1 MARPDPRALLAAVPA
16 AKPAVTVVAAVGV
29 ATGVVAL
36 AQAVALA
43 VTVTTAVTGGSLAM
57 PLVTLVALLIVHGG
71 LAAIGEYAARR
82 AGHLAASGV
91 RTRVLRRWLALPEGQ
106 RPSDDEATTLIGEG
120 VCAIEPYVARY
131 VPALITAAVV
141 PALAVLTLAF
151 VDVWSALIVV
161 LTLPLLPL
169 FAALIGMH
177 TRDQTQRRWAAMTQL
192 SGHFLD
198 VVRGLPTLVAYGRA
212 EQQVEVVREVGER
225 HRCATVRT
233 LRTAFMS
240 TAALELLATISVA
253 MVAVGVGLRLAY
265 GTIDLQVGLMA
276 ILLAPE
282 AYWPIRRVGSE
293 FHNAA
298 DGVEAIDSL
307 GEDLRADPPLGAGN
321 AGSRRSNGTV
331 GSADRHGSE
340 ASGGVVVV
348 VANLRYAYPGRHEV
362 LHELD
367 LSVSA
372 SPGLTVLTGASGTGK
387 TTLLEVLARLRL
399 PQSGTVTCPSAHL
412 ATQRPLLLAG
422 TVLDNLRITDPDVS
436 EARAQWALGEV
447 GLLGALSIRD
457 GLHTEMG
464 DDGFGLS
471 AGQRT
476 RLALARALLSPQPV
490 VLLDE
495 PTAHIAVES
504 LPQIYAVIAAI
515 ARGRRVI
522 AATHDHDLAANAD
535 SRWALPANP
544 MPPTHQANSPRSAQ
558 SSPTMPMPTAEPSS
572 RWQQLRPATRL
583 RVACAMGGLSVAS
596 GVALTATSGWLIVQ
610 ASFQPVVLTL
620 LVAIVGVRTFG
631 LARPVLRYGERV
643 VSHDVALA
651 DLARRRA
658 DLYAGLIPLTPA
670 RLGRGSRN
678 DFLTAVVR
686 DLDDVV
692 DEQVRVTV
700 PWWSTV
706 IASAVAVVVVGFALP
721 WAGLAVLLGAL
732 AAGLVGHVVFRTER
746 RAQGCAVQARGDVL
760 RIATTLTHRIT
771 AIQAVAGAA
780 SERLVDGLDCAQD
793 AAGHAEMRLIR
804 ARAVGIAAAWLVV
817 AATSA
822 AVVVLA
828 ASAFAV
834 GDLGAPMAAL
844 VALTPMALADAWVTL
859 PEVCGAQARARAAES
874 RLAAVLQQTPAV
886 TEPDGLPD
894 LAVEVDVTPVHLDNL
909 SASWTHNSSDASNSR
924 SPLRSELTPDLDALD
939 LGPLHTGDR
948 VQLTGP
954 NGIGKSTALAVLGRH
969 LDPLSGIYRLAGQD
983 ATTVTAES
991 VRSRIAIVDD
1001 EPHAFA
1007 GTVRANL
1014 ALAAPEASD
1023 DAMVKALDAA
1033 DLGRWLAGLPRGLD
1047 TPIAGVSG
1055 GERARLS
1062 MARAVLS
1069 DRPIVLLDEPTAHL
1083 DDTTAGRALDGLS
1096 GSGIPIVVAV
1106 SHRPLPWTGFEVFSL
1121 DHRETASP

>member
-1 MARPDPRALLAAVPA
+1 
-16 AKPAVTVVAAVGV
+16 
-29 ATGVVAL
+29 
-36 AQAVALA
+36 
-43 VTVTTAVTGGSLAM
+43 
-57 PLVTLVALLIVHGG
+57 
-71 LAAIGEYAARR
+71 
-82 AGHLAASGV
+82 
-91 RTRVLRRWLALPEGQ
+91 
-106 RPSDDEATTLIGEG
+106 
-120 VCAIEPYVARY
+120 
-131 VPALITAAVV
+131 
-141 PALAVLTLAF
+141 
-151 VDVWSALIVV
+151 
-161 LTLPLLPL
+161 
-169 FAALIGMH
+169 
-177 TRDQTQRRWAAMTQL
+177 
-192 SGHFLD
+192 
-198 VVRGLPTLVAYGRA
+198 
-212 EQQVEVVREVGER
+212 
-225 HRCATVRT
+225 
-233 LRTAFMS
+233 S

-298 DGVEAIDSL
+298 DGVETMDSL
-307 GEDLRADPPLGAGN
+307 GEDLRGDPPLGTGD
-321 AGSRRSNGTV
+321 AGSRGSNG
-331 GSADRHGSE
+331 SAASHGSE
-340 ASGGVVVV
+340 ASGGAVG
-348 VANLRYAYPGRHEV
+348 VANLRYAYPDRHEV

-367 LSVSA
+367 LTVSA
-372 SPGLTVLTGASGTGK
+372 SPGLTVLAGASGTGK
-387 TTLLEVLARLRL
+387 TTLLEVLAGLRV

-422 TVLDNLRITDPDVS
+422 TVLDNLQIADPDVTV
-436 EARAQWALGEV
+436 ARAQWALNEV
-447 GLLGALSIRD
+447 GLLDALSIRD

-495 PTAHIAVES
+495 PTAHVAVES
-504 LPQIYAVIAAI
+504 LPQIYSVIAAL
-515 ARGRRVI
+515 ARHRRVI
-522 AATHDHDLAANAD
+522 AATHDRDLAATAD
-535 SRWALPANP
+535 SRWALPTSL
-544 MPPTHQANSPRSAQ
+544 MPPAQRVVPLRSPQ
-558 SSPTMPMPTAEPSS
+558 SSSTMPTAEPTS

-706 IASAVAVVVVGFALP
+706 IASAVAVLVVGFALP
-721 WAGLAVLLGAL
+721 WAGLAVMFGAV

-746 RAQGCAVQARGDVL
+746 QAQDSAVRARGDVL

-771 AIQAVAGAA
+771 AIQAVAGPAA
-780 SERLVDGLDCAQD
+780 KRIVESVDCAQ
-793 AAGHAEMRLIR
+793 AATGQAEMRLIR
-804 ARAVGIAAAWLVV
+804 ARAIGIAAAWLVV

-828 ASAFAV
+828 ASAFAA
-834 GDLGAPMAAL
+834 GDLGAPMTAL
-844 VALTPMALADAWVTL
+844 VALTPMALADAWVAL
-859 PEVCGAQARARAAES
+859 PEVCGVRARARAAES
-874 RLAAVLQQTPAV
+874 RLARVLQQTPAV

-909 SASWTHNSSDASNSR
+909 SASWTHSATGAANSQGPR
-924 SPLRSELTPDLDALD
+924 QPDLDAFD

-969 LDPLSGIYRLAGQD
+969 IDPLSGIYRLAGQD
-983 ATTVTAES
+983 ATTVSAES
-991 VRSRIAIVDD
+991 VRNRIAMVDD

-1014 ALAAPEASD
+1014 GLAAPEACD
-1023 DAMVKALDAA
+1023 DAMVNALDA
-1033 DLGRWLAGLPRGLD
+1033 
-1047 TPIAGVSG
+1047 V
-1055 GERARLS
+1055 
-1062 MARAVLS
+1062 
-1069 DRPIVLLDEPTAHL
+1069 
-1083 DDTTAGRALDGLS
+1083 
-1096 GSGIPIVVAV
+1096 
-1106 SHRPLPWTGFEVFSL
+1106 
-1121 DHRETASP
+1121 